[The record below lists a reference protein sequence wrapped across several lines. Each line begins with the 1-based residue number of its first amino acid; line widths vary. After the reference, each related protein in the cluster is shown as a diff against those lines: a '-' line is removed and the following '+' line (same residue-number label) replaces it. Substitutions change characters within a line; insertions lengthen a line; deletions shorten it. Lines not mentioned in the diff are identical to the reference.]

1 MKTIFRIF
9 LGSIGFAACA
19 AAAQAEGT
27 VTVVSWG
34 GLYTQVQTTS
44 FYEPFGKA
52 TGITV
57 KSEDWNGNLGQI
69 RAQVDA
75 KNVTWDVVIGDS
87 AFAKKGCEEGFLEKI
102 DASVTQGMEND
113 FLPGSITDCGVA
125 SVVWGYVIGYDER
138 KVQGKP
144 ASVADFFDLQ
154 KFPGK
159 RALPKRPESTL
170 EFALMADGV
179 PAKDVYAVL
188 ATPEGV
194 DRAFK
199 KLDTIK
205 SDVVWWEAGAQP
217 PQLLNDG
224 EVTMAVS
231 FAARLVGP
239 ILDDKKPFGIL
250 YDGMLY
256 DLDTWM
262 IPLGSPHKK
271 EAQEFI
277 RFASAPE
284 RLAEL
289 ATRAGYAP
297 ARPSAIAL
305 VGKHPTA
312 NVDMKQYMMTNPENL
327 TNAQRIDAQFWSDN
341 LDDLKE
347 RFNAWLAQ

>member
-1 MKTIFRIF
+1 MKVLYRIM
-9 LGSIGFAACA
+9 LGSIAVMALAGT
-19 AAAQAEGT
+19 AQAEGSI
-27 VTVVSWG
+27 TVVSWG
-34 GLYTQVQTTS
+34 GLYTQVQNSS
-44 FYEPFGKA
+44 FYEPFTKA
-52 TGITV
+52 TGIQV

-87 AFAKKGCEEGFLEKI
+87 AFARKGCEEGFLEKI
-102 DASVTQGMEND
+102 DPAVTKGNEAD
-113 FLPGSITDCGVA
+113 FLPGAITECGVA

-138 KVQGKP
+138 KVTAKP
-144 ASVADFFDLQ
+144 GSVADFFDLQ
-154 KFPGK
+154 KYPGK

-179 PAKDVYAVL
+179 KAKDVYGVL

-205 SDVVWWEAGAQP
+205 SEVVWWEAGAQP

-239 ILDDKKPFGIL
+239 ILEDKKPFGIL

-271 EAQEFI
+271 EAEEFI
-277 RFASAPE
+277 KFASAPE
-284 RLAEL
+284 RQAEL

-297 ARPSAIAL
+297 VRLSAIAL
-305 VGKHPTA
+305 VGRHPIA
-312 NVDMKQYMMTNPENL
+312 GVDMKQYMLTNPDNQA
-327 TNAQRIDAQFWSDN
+327 NAAAIDAQFWADN